1 MTTSMQSHKNLF
13 LFDEVHFVGVVER
26 RFDSQCVCAILYIF
40 FVCFGACA
48 DSFYIASNKKYIT
61 CCDIANAVLDVVKK
75 ILKIRYNVTP
85 KATLPSGDPRAIF
98 PFDHGRFPVATG
110 LG

>member
-1 MTTSMQSHKNLF
+1 MASFMIHHHHHHAIQLVDCPNYFVSSAACLICFMTTSMQSHKNLF

-61 CCDIANAVLDVVKK
+61 CCDKQMQCMLDVVKK
-75 ILKIRYNVTP
+75 Y
-85 KATLPSGDPRAIF
+85 
-98 PFDHGRFPVATG
+98 
-110 LG
+110 